1 MPTGAPRPRP
11 TSSAAAPGS
20 GGAGRDDAPP
30 VAHVDIPCSIAAAGW
45 NGRSSCR
52 LRRISAPAVPRRAR
66 RATVRRGARAASGFP
81 HDTRPWPF
89 PGRARPPSADIRA
102 PYRSSSPSGIAL
114 GDIGPGKVEP
124 PGSVRLSCSLPAS
137 VALRPPQI
145 AGPGHS
151 SSPPATVPLRPPQI
165 AGPGHEERALDRR
178 RRQFRR
184 RLVRAECLV
193 GPVQPSQQVGAGRVQ
208 QVACSRWYPSSEPPA
223 TIPSTIA
230 RPAAAP
236 PASATATARVGWQQV
251 NMSRR
256 RSSTSRVSLPIITA
270 LSRLPSAT
278 DRSSS
283 DSTPARRAV
292 RRIRTSA
299 RLRATV
305 VGDAP
310 GFDGTPSRRH
320 VSSAVRKASAGSA
333 WPGPGPIPSGRC
345 GRPVP

>member
-89 PGRARPPSADIRA
+89 PGRARPPSADIHA

-124 PGSVRLSCSLPAS
+124 PGSARHSCSPS
-137 VALRPPQI
+137 
-145 AGPGHS
+145 
-151 SSPPATVPLRPPQI
+151 ATVPLRPPQI
-165 AGPGHEERALDRR
+165 AGPGHAERALDRR

-251 NMSRR
+251 KMSRR

-305 VGDAP
+305 VGHAP

>member
-81 HDTRPWPF
+81 HEPPRDSRTTRDRGPS
-89 PGRARPPSADIRA
+89 RAGLGRPPLTSAL
-102 PYRSSSPSGIAL
+102 PIA
-114 GDIGPGKVEP
+114 
-124 PGSVRLSCSLPAS
+124 RQALPAS
-137 VALRPPQI
+137 PWGISALAR
-145 AGPGHS
+145 S
-151 SSPPATVPLRPPQI
+151 SRRGPPATVALRPPQI

-283 DSTPARRAV
+283 DSTPARRAA
-292 RRIRTSA
+292 RRIRSSA

-305 VGDAP
+305 VGHAP